1 MAKEITK
8 KIKKI
13 KKNNE
18 KNMKNLSFYIYLY
31 LIIFTIYL
39 FNNKKIY
46 TTNLIEPKKAVIIVP
61 VADLLSRP
69 ILAEDQKTDSL
80 IFNSNYFPNSYDNI
94 PFASADKSSI
104 AICPRIYQLLFNEIV
119 KIVKIEDQNSLISIE
134 NVFCIQDGQKSC
146 QRYYISNKSI
156 LIISDTIPDNA
167 FPSPRNSKNRS
178 SDNTV
183 TLKLPFY
190 DSYTDLTF
198 SAGTRFVSK
207 KTSSNKIII
216 SIFNPKDHTINL
228 SSIDKRFICYP
239 SKSIK
244 KKQAQFVE
252 ILKEW
257 ANNTKGFIPYVWG
270 GASFTNYYN
279 YDDITINNFISAEN
293 LSAQFYDRPNYKYN
307 IKTGFD
313 CSGLILSA
321 AQICEIPYF
330 YKNTTTLGHY
340 LKPLTANQKVEAG
353 DLILFK
359 GHVQIISD
367 LKKNYIIEAVG
378 YMQGYGKVHEKHI
391 SSIYKNIDNI
401 NQLAKAYFADSSL
414 ERIAENGNSEI
425 IKNFKILKFSSI
437 WDI

>member
-207 KTSSNKIII
+207 TSSNKIII

-244 KKQAQFVE
+244 KNK
-252 ILKEW
+252 L
-257 ANNTKGFIPYVWG
+257 
-270 GASFTNYYN
+270 
-279 YDDITINNFISAEN
+279 N
-293 LSAQFYDRPNYKYN
+293 LWK
-307 IKTGFD
+307 
-313 CSGLILSA
+313 
-321 AQICEIPYF
+321 
-330 YKNTTTLGHY
+330 Y
-340 LKPLTANQKVEAG
+340 LKNGQITLKALYRMFGVEQV
-353 DLILFK
+353 L
-359 GHVQIISD
+359 QII
-367 LKKNYIIEAVG
+367 IIT
-378 YMQGYGKVHEKHI
+378 MI
-391 SSIYKNIDNI
+391 
-401 NQLAKAYFADSSL
+401 
-414 ERIAENGNSEI
+414 
-425 IKNFKILKFSSI
+425 
-437 WDI
+437 